1 MWLSTGFGGAI
12 GCIIG
17 GVMTEFTHPK
27 WSFYLYSF
35 FGIIISFAACFL
47 TKKSEQDAKVPRP
60 TDSEISTSLE
70 EYEAEQRAIMIKNGE
85 DPQEV
90 KKKSIPKRK
99 GFWYNLKIN
108 CIQIGRAIKM
118 REIFQVVIF
127 FVALAILNPKFEEF
141 SYFFLL
147 NVIGISK
154 FMFSIL

>member
-85 DPQEV
+85 DP
-90 KKKSIPKRK
+90 
-99 GFWYNLKIN
+99 
-108 CIQIGRAIKM
+108 
-118 REIFQVVIF
+118 
-127 FVALAILNPKFEEF
+127 
-141 SYFFLL
+141 
-147 NVIGISK
+147 
-154 FMFSIL
+154 